1 MSNSPA
7 INLNYLSNNKISKLD
22 LLKEFI
28 ILTKPRVVL
37 LMLLTSI
44 IGMQMACQ
52 DYVPLA
58 TLVFANVGIGLAS
71 ACAAVINHCVDR
83 HIDAKMKRTQ
93 NRPLVAG
100 NIKLHHALL
109 FALLLGSSGLAILY
123 YKINVITTILTFIT
137 LIGYAFFYTM
147 FLKKATPQNIVI
159 GGAAGAAPP
168 MLGWV
173 AVTGSLEPQAL
184 ILMLIIYVW
193 TPPHF
198 WALAIHRCDEYAK
211 ANIPMLPVTHGIKY
225 TKLNILLYTV
235 LLILVTYLPNM
246 IEMSGLL
253 YFISVS
259 FLNIIMLFYSYK
271 LYLDPV
277 DSSPWAIKTFNY
289 SILYLM
295 LLFLALL
302 FDHWNVI
309 LL

>member
-1 MSNSPA
+1 M
-7 INLNYLSNNKISKLD
+7 NNTKTVEVHKPNII
-22 LLKEFI
+22 KEFL

-44 IGMQMACQ
+44 IGMQMACEH
-52 DYVPLA
+52 YIPFA
-58 TLVFANVGIGLAS
+58 TLIFANVGIGLAS
-71 ACAAVINHCVDR
+71 ASAAVINHCVDR
-83 HIDAKMKRTQ
+83 HIDAKMARTQ
-93 NRPLVAG
+93 HRPLAAG
-100 NIKLHHALL
+100 NIKLHHALVY
-109 FALLLGSSGLAILY
+109 ALLLGSSGLAILF
-123 YKINVITTILTFIT
+123 YKINFITTVLTFVT

-173 AVTGSLEPQAL
+173 AVTGSLDPQAL

-211 ANIPMLPVTHGIKY
+211 ANIPMLPVTHGIQY
-225 TKLNILLYTV
+225 TKLNILLYTI
-235 LLILVTYLPNM
+235 LLILVTYMPNI

-253 YFISVS
+253 YFINVS
-259 FLNIIMLFYSYK
+259 ILNIIMLFYACK
-271 LYLDPV
+271 LYLDPE
-277 DSSPWAIKTFNY
+277 DKSLWAIKTFNY

-302 FDHWNVI
+302 VDHWNVI
-309 LL
+309 VL